1 MLFREIP
8 GHPEIKE
15 QLIRTVKEQRVSH
28 AQLFLGPEGSGKLM
42 LAIAYAQF
50 INCRSKDF
58 GDGNRPADSC
68 GTCPSCIK
76 YQKLAHPDL
85 HFIYPVA
92 TNKDVKSKPVSRNFA
107 GKWREALL
115 DHDFLLHLND
125 WYEALGI
132 EKKQGYINAEECS
145 EILRTLSY
153 TSYESEY
160 KVMILWMAE
169 KLYHSAA
176 PKILKILED
185 PPEKT
190 LFILISE
197 NQDQIINTIL
207 SRTQIVKIPRF
218 DDDTVKQV
226 MESQYGAE
234 PAEAA
239 RVSVLATGNLLKAKN
254 ILKNVG
260 VFAEM
265 QDHFISWMRLSYSQQ
280 MKDLISFVQE
290 ISALSREKQKRFL
303 VYASGMLRNA
313 FLVSNG
319 NPEIARTNENEREF
333 LFRFSDFV
341 HQGNIHEIIDLLDK
355 AHYHIERNANPNL
368 TFMDLSLRLHDLLR
382 APKPVV

>member
-50 INCRSKDF
+50 INCRNKDF
-58 GDGNRPADSC
+58 GDGSLPGDSC

-107 GKWREALL
+107 GKWRETLL

-176 PKILKILED
+176 PKILKILEE

-218 DDDTVKQV
+218 DDETVKQV
-226 MESQYGAE
+226 LQTQYGAE

-290 ISALSREKQKRFL
+290 ISVLSREKQKRFL
-303 VYASGMLRNA
+303 AYASGMLRNA

-333 LFRFSDFV
+333 LSRFSDFV

-368 TFMDLSLRLHDLLR
+368 TFMDVSLRLHDLLR